1 MRRGALLIDTRPVDQ
16 RQRDGTIPGAIVV
29 DRNVLEWRL
38 DPTSPD
44 HMPEITQVDQQV
56 IAICNQGYSSSL
68 VAATLQRIGLR
79 QASDVIGGFEAWA
92 AAGLPVVSWPPNP
105 VTDRDPG
112 AHNNGHHGPPLLRQ
126 KQYEEPSVFRVHN
139 LLREGRRQRRLPD
152 SPVPSVC
159 VLDPDGDVVRH
170 LKADGLARRHQGW
183 ACYHSELWITDRDA
197 REIGIVP
204 CAVGAPYAVLVAEEL
219 HASGCEL
226 VVSVTSAGRI
236 LPMGE
241 PPYFILIEKAWR
253 DEGTS
258 LHYLQPSEW
267 SHLHPQLSALLI
279 RAFDGLGEPV
289 LTGASWTTDA
299 PFRETATA
307 IAAATRAGVHAVE
320 MEAAALYAY
329 ATSRQRAVVC
339 VAHVT
344 NTLATAGDDFEKGDD
359 GGTQRILAVVDA
371 IATAWA
377 SQTTP
382 R

>member
-1 MRRGALLIDTRPVDQ
+1 MRGGALLVDTRPVDQ

-29 DRNVLEWRL
+29 DRNVLELRL

-44 HMPEITQVDQQV
+44 HIPEVTDRDQAV
-56 IAICNQGYSSSL
+56 IAICSQGYSSSL
-68 VAATLQRIGLR
+68 AAATLQQMGLR
-79 QASDVIGGFEAWA
+79 RASDVIGGFEAWA
-92 AAGLPVVSWPPNP
+92 AAGLPVVPWQPNS

-112 AHNNGHHGPPLLRQ
+112 GSHDDDDQPPLLLP
-126 KQYEEPSVFRVHN
+126 KQYDEPSVFRVIN
-139 LLREGRRQRRLPD
+139 LLREGRRQRALPD

-170 LKADGLARRHQGW
+170 LKADRLARRHQGW
-183 ACYHSELWITDRDA
+183 ACYHSELWVTDRVD

-226 VVSVTSAGRI
+226 IVSVTSAGRI
-236 LPMGE
+236 LPMGA
-241 PPYFILIEKAWR
+241 PPYFVVIEKAWR

-258 LHYLQPSEW
+258 LHYLPPSEW
-267 SHLHPQLSALLI
+267 SHLRPELSALLI

-289 LTGASWTTDA
+289 FTGASWTTDA

-307 IAAATRAGVHAVE
+307 IAAARHAGVHAVE

-329 ATSRQRAVVC
+329 ATSRQRDVVC

-344 NTLATAGDDFEKGDD
+344 NTMATAGDDFEKGDN
-359 GGTQRILAVVDA
+359 GGTRRILAVVDA

-377 SQTTP
+377 GQAS